1 MCLNAPST
9 ADNEHTLST
18 FMLIMIILKEM
29 FISSEEGNL
38 RAGRDEK
45 KEMGGERE
53 RERER
58 EKAASRWHHYYLHW
72 QVSLHSLIVLPR
84 WVMGC
89 GSIPLHQLYIS
100 PCSSSL
106 SASSS
111 IHPDY
116 TSNGSSSQQPPT
128 VMELCLNEQQ
138 CLSTPP
144 FFSPSVFFFHSLNT
158 HTLNHTHTHT
168 THSLLPIFIYWKLFA
183 H

>member
-1 MCLNAPST
+1 MCLNAPSA
-9 ADNEHTLST
+9 ADNEHALST
-18 FMLIMIILKEM
+18 FTLIMIILEET
-29 FISSEEGNL
+29 FISCEEGNL
-38 RAGRDEK
+38 RQKEERD
-45 KEMGGERE
+45 G
-53 RERER
+53 R

-84 WVMGC
+84 WVRGC

-100 PCSSSL
+100 PCSSSP

-144 FFSPSVFFFHSLNT
+144 FFSPSVFFFLSLIT
-158 HTLNHTHTHT
+158 HKHTHTHTHT
-168 THSLLPIFIYWKLFA
+168 TLSLLPILIY
-183 H
+183 